1 MDVLIRDALDADA
14 PVTATLLTQLGYPST
29 TEQTAD
35 RIARWR
41 SDPLSRVIVATLN
54 ERVVGVLAFHAIPFF
69 ERDGSRG
76 RVVSL
81 VVDENARGH
90 GVGARLMSFI
100 EAEARRLG
108 CEDLELTSN
117 RRRTGAHAFYKHLG
131 FEDACHRSARFV
143 RPLSESPG

>member
-1 MDVLIRDALDADA
+1 MDVVTRDALDADA
-14 PVTATLLTQLGYPST
+14 PAIAELLTQLGYPST
-29 TEQTAD
+29 AEQTAA

-41 SDPLSRVIVATLN
+41 EDPLSRVVVATLD

-69 ERDGSRG
+69 EYDASRG

-81 VVDENARGH
+81 VVDEEARGN

-108 CEDLELTSN
+108 CRDLELTSN
-117 RRRTGAHAFYKHLG
+117 RRRTGAHAFYRHLG
-131 FEDACHRSARFV
+131 FEDVCHRSARFV
-143 RPLSESPG
+143 RPLSTD